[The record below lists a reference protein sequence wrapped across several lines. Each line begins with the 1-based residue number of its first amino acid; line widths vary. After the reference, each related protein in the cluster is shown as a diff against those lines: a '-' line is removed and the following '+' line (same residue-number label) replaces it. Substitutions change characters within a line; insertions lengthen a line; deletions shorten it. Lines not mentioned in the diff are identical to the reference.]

1 MAETAGIAT
10 VCVSTGRDLTVQ
22 VKPPRSAFVNHPM
35 GNPFGRPGEV
45 KLQREILLKA
55 LDMAAHCEVPG
66 ALEDFPSEWGEK
78 ILTIYDLES
87 SFRITEPDPKTGK
100 QQS

>member
-1 MAETAGIAT
+1 MN
-10 VCVSTGRDLTVQ
+10 VSTGRDITAR
-22 VKPPRSAFVNHPM
+22 VKPPRSLFVNHPM

-55 LDMAAHCEVPG
+55 LDLAANCREAG
-66 ALEDFPSEWGEK
+66 TLEDFPCDWGEK

-87 SFRITEPDPKTGK
+87 SFRITEPDAKTGK